1 MHFDFSF
8 AHPTI
13 WVFLALVLVVGLA
26 IYKGIHK
33 VMAKALDDR
42 ADAIRK
48 QLDDARTLRE
58 EAQSLLAD
66 YQRKQV
72 EAEEQAKAIVEQARK
87 DAANMA
93 KQARA
98 DLKERLARRAELA
111 EAKIANAEIQAM
123 ADVKARAVDLATK
136 AAEQLIKDQFKSTDH
151 NALVKDGIAQ
161 MGKVLN

>member
-13 WVFLALVLVVGLA
+13 WVFLALVLVIGAA

-33 VMAKALDDR
+33 IMAKALDDR

-58 EAQSLLAD
+58 EAQVLLAS

-72 EAEEQAKAIVEQARK
+72 EAEEQAKSIVEQARK
-87 DAANMA
+87 DAESMA
-93 KQARA
+93 KQART
-98 DLKERLARRAELA
+98 DLKERLTRRAELA
-111 EAKIANAEIQAM
+111 EAKIANAEIQAV
-123 ADVKARAVDLATK
+123 AEVKARAVDLATK
-136 AAEQLIKDQFKSTDH
+136 AAEQLIRDQFKAADH
-151 NALVKDGIAQ
+151 NALIKDGITQ

>member
-13 WVFLALVLVVGLA
+13 WVFLALVLVIGAA

-33 VMAKALDDR
+33 VMGKALDDR

-48 QLDDARTLRE
+48 QLDEARTLRE
-58 EAQSLLAD
+58 EAQALLAD

-72 EAEEQAKAIVEQARK
+72 EAEQQAKEIVKQARK
-87 DAANMA
+87 DAENMA
-93 KQARA
+93 TQARA
-98 DLKERLARRAELA
+98 DLQERLTRRAELA
-111 EAKIANAEIQAM
+111 EAKIANAEVQAM

-136 AAEQLIKDQFKSTDH
+136 AAEQLIKDQFKTSDHST
-151 NALVKDGIAQ
+151 LIKDGVAQ

>member
-13 WVFLALVLVVGLA
+13 WVFLALVLVVAAA

-72 EAEEQAKAIVEQARK
+72 EAEEQAKSIVEQARK
-87 DAANMA
+87 DAETMA

-98 DLKERLARRAELA
+98 DLKERLTRRAELA

-136 AAEQLIKDQFKSTDH
+136 AAEQLIKDQFKATDH